1 MASAAVYDEIADWYE
16 QELLPSTAAA
26 GADRLGIGAG
36 LDTLL
41 GWGRGICL
49 EIGCGTG
56 VHASRLRGLG
66 WTPFGIDLSAAMLR
80 YASGRLPTCLR
91 CGPTRC
97 SCRPATAAFRPR
109 SP

>member
-1 MASAAVYDEIADWYE
+1 MAPTAAYDKIADWYE
-16 QELLPSTAAA
+16 QEFLPSTAAA
-26 GADRLGIGAG
+26 GADRLGIGAA

-66 WTPFGIDLSAAMLR
+66 CLSALTFPPRCCATR
-80 YASGRLPTCLR
+80 AAACLR
-91 CGPTRC
+91 CEPTPC
-97 SCRPATAAFRPR
+97 SCRSATAAFRPR